1 MAGATESSYRNP
13 YRELVARVS
22 VATGIGPAELVELDG
37 RMYDALVRAV
47 DERWSPE
54 LELAATL
61 VELESTHLLAYIQA
75 HSRKRVTASPIEWP
89 RPEWTRGEPEL
100 AEPVAPTRVGIA
112 ELAALAGKA
121 IEPAE
126 GPASG

>member
-1 MAGATESSYRNP
+1 M
-13 YRELVARVS
+13 S

-37 RMYDALVRAV
+37 LMFDALVEAV

-61 VELESTHLLAYIQA
+61 VELESTHLLAYVQA

-89 RPEWTRGEPEL
+89 RPAWVVAAREGPEL
-100 AEPVAPTRVGIA
+100 EPAAAARVGVAALA
-112 ELAALAGKA
+112 ELAGKA
-121 IEPAE
+121 IEPVAE